1 VLNKNMKKNKLFI
14 ILTTLFI
21 LALAAPYISAQ
32 TPLDSPNPDINVV
45 GVLTK
50 VAGLLTDI
58 AVPIAIIMVIIA
70 GFYFMTAQGEPG
82 KIEIAKKMILWTLI
96 GMAVVL
102 LADVIVAFVRE
113 SI

>member
-1 VLNKNMKKNKLFI
+1 MKKNKLFI
-14 ILTTLFI
+14 ILAVLF
-21 LALAAPYISAQ
+21 ALSSAAPYVSAQ
-32 TPLDSPNPDINVV
+32 ASLDSPPTNIDVV
-45 GVLTK
+45 GVLNK
-50 VAGLLTDI
+50 VAQLLINI
-58 AVPIAIIMVIIA
+58 AAPIAIIMVIVA

-102 LADVIVAFVRE
+102 LAEAMVSFIKS